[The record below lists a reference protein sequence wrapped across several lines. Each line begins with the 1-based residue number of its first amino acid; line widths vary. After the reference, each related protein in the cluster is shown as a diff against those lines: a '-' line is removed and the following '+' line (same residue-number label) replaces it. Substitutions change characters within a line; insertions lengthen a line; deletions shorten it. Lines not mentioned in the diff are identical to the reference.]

1 MRFPM
6 QTLKP
11 LGDQGAL
18 EADPAPKDGLTSVS
32 LLVKSCF
39 LGLEKQCKPMEE
51 KYLINEIN
59 MVCVTPVKV
68 VGLDFYLHFAY
79 QLSSCRFV
87 D

>member
-32 LLVKSCF
+32 LLVKSFF

-51 KYLINEIN
+51 KYLINDIN
-59 MVCVTPVKV
+59 MVCVTTVKV
-68 VGLDFYLHFAY
+68 VGLDFYLRFAY